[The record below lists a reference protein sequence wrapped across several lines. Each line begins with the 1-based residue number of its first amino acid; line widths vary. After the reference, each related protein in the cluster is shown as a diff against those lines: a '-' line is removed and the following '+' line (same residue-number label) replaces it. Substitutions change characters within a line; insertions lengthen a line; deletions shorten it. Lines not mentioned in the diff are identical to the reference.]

1 MYQIHR
7 GKNTVRGKR
16 LIVGLI
22 LICFCFAQTALAIP
36 AMDVDAAAAILADPN
51 TDQVMYEE
59 NARTKLPQASLTKI
73 MTALLVA
80 ESGYPMDHLVTVS
93 ESAMEGMEHL
103 SGTVTIEVGEQFTV
117 HQLLTLL
124 MVASVNEAANV
135 CAELVSGS
143 IPAFVERMNARA
155 SELGCENTHFC
166 NPHGLHEDDHYTTAY
181 DLYLMARELQKHE
194 DVAEI
199 YRQDRVV
206 MPATNKSE
214 ERIFF
219 STNSL
224 ISRYKELGYIYR
236 YATGMKTGTTTPA
249 GLCLAATATKG
260 ETSLISIVLG
270 ASRAP
275 DGTKRNFTESA
286 RLLQWG
292 FDNFSKKTL
301 LQTSSPVCEVKVDL
315 SRDRDYVVAVPA
327 HDYETM
333 VPDDFDFE
341 KMELVTNVPAS
352 VHAPIEKGQVLGTV
366 TVRYDGKDYT
376 TMDLVAADALER
388 SVVLLV
394 LYWLKLIFASTAAKI
409 IGAAVVLMII
419 IYIIAAIR
427 INSNQKRRYR

>member
-1 MYQIHR
+1 MRI
-7 GKNTVRGKR
+7 KR
-16 LIVGLI
+16 LLLGVLF
-22 LICFCFAQTALAIP
+22 ICFCVSQTALAIP
-36 AMDVDAAAAILADPN
+36 AMDVEATAAILADPN
-51 TDQVMYEE
+51 TNQVMYEE

-80 ESGYPMDHLVTVS
+80 ESGHSMDETVTVS

-103 SGTVTIEVGEQFTV
+103 SGTVTIEVGETFTV

-143 IPAFVERMNARA
+143 IPAFVELMNTRA
-155 SELGCENTHFC
+155 AELGCENTHFC
-166 NPHGLHEDDHYTTAY
+166 NPHGLHEEDHYTTAY

-206 MPATNKSE
+206 MPKTNKSE
-214 ERIFF
+214 ERVFF

-236 YATGMKTGTTTPA
+236 YATGMKTGTTSKA

-260 ETSLISIVLG
+260 DTTLISVVLG

-275 DGTKRNFTESA
+275 DGTKRNFSESA
-286 RLLQWG
+286 RLLKWG
-292 FDNFSKKTL
+292 FENFSKKTL
-301 LQTSSPVCEVKVDL
+301 LETSKPVCEVKVIL

-333 VPDDFDFE
+333 VPDDFDF
-341 KMELVTNVPAS
+341 LLLARVAFLPADFFS
-352 VHAPIEKGQVLGTV
+352 MT
-366 TVRYDGKDYT
+366 
-376 TMDLVAADALER
+376 
-388 SVVLLV
+388 
-394 LYWLKLIFASTAAKI
+394 
-409 IGAAVVLMII
+409 
-419 IYIIAAIR
+419 
-427 INSNQKRRYR
+427 